1 VRRQQRGVIFL
12 LLFPLVAFATNYVH
26 WQGDYDKALQQAH
39 QEHKPLLVLVVKD
52 DTPLCNKI
60 IQTTFM
66 NQPYVDRINGEM
78 IAVIVTYEGKLS
90 YPIELYYTTH
100 FPTLFWV
107 DSSSETFLSPPLY
120 ERNISI
126 EKMSLLLVLESV

>member
-1 VRRQQRGVIFL
+1 MQQRGVTVFL
-12 LLFPLVAFATNYVH
+12 LLFPLFVYATNYVH
-26 WQGDYDKALQQAH
+26 WQGDYNKALQQAH

-66 NQPYVDRINGEM
+66 NQPYIDRINSEM
-78 IAVIVTYEGKLS
+78 IAVIVTYDGRLS

-107 DSSSETFLSPPLY
+107 DSANETFLYPPLY
-120 ERNISI
+120 ERNISA
-126 EKMSLLLVLESV
+126 ESLVIFFKSL